1 MTILEFFKYRKYQ
14 VIHFGGF
21 VVLRRPDQT
30 LTLDVV
36 GNEPVDERV
45 GKSVT
50 YK

>member
-30 LTLDVV
+30 LTLDVENADR
-36 GNEPVDERV
+36 GV